1 MAAPATT
8 LSQDQARERYRLEHQ
23 VRLVS
28 EADDGTGFSHLPGGV
43 YGFTYA
49 PATET
54 PIFQRQSYH
63 SFEVHKLPD
72 GSGRLIAFCTR
83 EQAALLSEK
92 SHFEMTVYPDPWE
105 SATEPVCIPFDR
117 IHTSLYKPV
126 RRDGNAIPLS
136 IGQAGS

>member
-1 MAAPATT
+1 MAAAAT
-8 LSQDQARERYRLEHQ
+8 LVSQDQARERYRVEHK

-28 EADDGTGFSHLPGGV
+28 EADEGAAFAHLPNGV

-72 GSGRLIAFCTR
+72 GSGQLIAFCNRDDAGKLDGKGEFDITI
-83 EQAALLSEK
+83 
-92 SHFEMTVYPDPWE
+92 YPDPWE
-105 SATEPVCIPFDR
+105 NATVPVSIPFDR
-117 IHTSLYKPV
+117 VFTSLYKPV
-126 RRDGNAIPLS
+126 RRDGNAIPLHIS
-136 IGQAGS
+136 N